1 MPRIL
6 IVDEDP
12 ATCALLTRVLHDAGY
27 GVETAPDSATA
38 LAMVADSPPDLLIT
52 DLVMPGLTGW
62 SVFSRARRLSP
73 TLPIIV
79 MSGVGTGLPQQE
91 RELADQAVFLHK
103 PFNLE
108 QLLAIIAR
116 LLGENLS
123 DQAP

>member
-6 IVDEDP
+6 IIDDDP
-12 ATCALLTRVLHDAGY
+12 TTCALLTRVLHDAGY
-27 GVETAPDSATA
+27 SVETAPDSATA
-38 LAMVADSPPDLLIT
+38 VAMVADSPPELLIT
-52 DLVMPGLTGW
+52 DVVMPGLPGW

-79 MSGVGTGLPQQE
+79 ISGVDAGLPHQE
-91 RELADQAVFLHK
+91 RALADQAVFLRK

-108 QLLAIIAR
+108 QLLAIVAR